1 MGCWYFNCCDWKKIT
16 EFILK
21 KRIPLKSIVSK
32 LYDLDDVDETFRLF
46 DSGRT
51 QKIVRPSILYFKV
64 SIWRGGKPFRRPARV
79 PAVHAAVRVART
91 RRAGGAHER
100 APRKHTEMAPPA
112 VASAHAA
119 GAPRP
124 VRQTRAHAGGSAPFG
139 AEIDAFRRELS
150 AEGA

>member
-64 SIWRGGKPFRRPARV
+64 SIWYKMGGFFK
-79 PAVHAAVRVART
+79 
-91 RRAGGAHER
+91 
-100 APRKHTEMAPPA
+100 KKSLQKQTEYDIYKL
-112 VASAHAA
+112 
-119 GAPRP
+119 RYDII
-124 VRQTRAHAGGSAPFG
+124 Q
-139 AEIDAFRRELS
+139 
-150 AEGA
+150 